1 MILGQVEESGAVE
14 IVATADSSTVADFT
28 PAPEATTT
36 EGTPGFGILL
46 SVLAIRVV
54 LVYRKMDKN

>member
-36 EGTPGFGILL
+36 EGTPGFGIL
-46 SVLAIRVV
+46 VGILAIMVV
-54 LVYRKMDKN
+54 LVYRNKNKN